1 MRSLSSY
8 QMASMASIMTDLYLI
23 AHRVR
28 GEPAFD
34 IAIMLDALDE
44 DGDVVWLIPT
54 SGHRAYPWWYI
65 ELGAG
70 VYTTREL
77 TVFDLCP
84 SMPPSHPDHY
94 ACNDRSTTTTKQ
106 PTLLSRLNLHR
117 TQPPIIRRI

>member
-1 MRSLSSY
+1 ML
-8 QMASMASIMTDLYLI
+8 DLYLI

-34 IAIMLDALDE
+34 IAIMLDLLDE
-44 DGDVVWLIPT
+44 DADPIWIIPT

-77 TVFDLCP
+77 TIHDLCP
-84 SMPPSHPDHY
+84 PMPIDFQDHY
-94 ACNDRSTTTTKQ
+94 HLEQTVSTTKQ

-117 TQPPIIRRI
+117 TQPPIVRRI